1 MVCGVKASW
10 PGQKGQ
16 DLRFGQVVSPS
27 SWTTQFMEMGSFR
40 ICIDPPTRCRAA
52 KRPRQVYN
60 RGSKHSACGSVIG
73 KRDSPAG
80 FIGGFRFL
88 LNSGGCE
95 WGLRR
100 ELLMPSDLVRA
111 TRSKHCDQ
119 PRHPH
124 SGGQPIFRRL
134 LNVGDPSVSSPP
146 HQATMAFSKSLAKS
160 SGPAGRGESLVTRCW
175 GSVPSTSRGMS
186 AVS

>member
-1 MVCGVKASW
+1 MT
-10 PGQKGQ
+10 
-16 DLRFGQVVSPS
+16 VSPS
-27 SWTTQFMEMGSFR
+27 SWITQFMEMGSFR

-52 KRPRQVYN
+52 KHPRQVYD
-60 RGSKHSACGSVIG
+60 RGSRHSASGSVTG
-73 KRDSPAG
+73 KRNSPSG
-80 FIGGFRFL
+80 FIGRFRL
-88 LNSGGCE
+88 LLKSGGCE
-95 WGLRR
+95 WGFR
-100 ELLMPSDLVRA
+100 EGTLMPSDLARA
-111 TRSKHCDQ
+111 TRAKHCDQ

-124 SGGQPIFRRL
+124 NGGRPILRRL

-146 HQATMAFSKSLAKS
+146 HQATMASSKSLAKS